1 MPDETPAPPRPIRV
15 PVLTNTR
22 QAPRFE
28 QYVPG
33 QDPDPWRE
41 YRLLAESGVSFELR
55 DRNTFP
61 LNPLGRRH
69 LFYAGLDLWR
79 ALNILVRDRDAD
91 VVVCVFENT
100 AFLLLL
106 LRRLFRFRPPIVVI
120 EVSQRGW
127 RPRDWVLD
135 WVMPRTDWVIAL
147 TRAQAE
153 YVATTWPLR
162 RPPEMLDW
170 VIDEAFFA
178 PGPADGAGQGGYV
191 LSVGEDVSRDFDTL
205 VAACAALECD
215 LVLKTR
221 RHVEVPAAMQ
231 GRVRI
236 VADRL
241 SHAALRDLYAGAR
254 IVAVPM
260 VPTDNLGGITSLLE
274 AMAMGRPIVAS
285 ETGTSRDLI
294 DEGETGLVVPP
305 RDPEALRTAMA
316 RLLDDA
322 ALGARLGSAARRR
335 VEERYGMAAR
345 QPRFAALLRRIAGA
359 APWPAARGP

>member
-1 MPDETPAPPRPIRV
+1 MTEHGV
-15 PVLTNTR
+15 VL
-22 QAPRFE
+22 
-28 QYVPG
+28 
-33 QDPDPWRE
+33 
-41 YRLLAESGVSFELR
+41 ELR
-55 DRNTFP
+55 DRNQFP

-69 LFYAGLDLWR
+69 LFYAGLDPWR
-79 ALNILVRDRDAD
+79 ALRILLRDRDAD

-135 WVMPRTDWVIAL
+135 WVMPRADWVIAL
-147 TRAQAE
+147 TRAQAQ
-153 YVATTWPLR
+153 YVAGTWRLK

-170 VIDEAFFA
+170 VIDEAFFT
-178 PGPADGAGQGGYV
+178 PGAVPVAGGGGYV

-205 VAACAALECD
+205 VAACATLDCD

-221 RHVEVPAAMQ
+221 RRIEVPPAMQ
-231 GRVRI
+231 GRVRL
-236 VADRL
+236 VSERL

-254 IVAVPM
+254 VVAVPM

-294 DEGETGLVVPP
+294 ADGESGLVVPP
-305 RDPEALRTAMA
+305 RNTTALGAAIA
-316 RLLDDA
+316 RLLDDE
-322 ALGARLGSAARRR
+322 ALAARLGGAARRR
-335 VEERYGMAAR
+335 VEETYGMAAR
-345 QPRFAALLRRIAGA
+345 QPRFAALLRRIANA
-359 APWPAARGP
+359 APWPRTGEA